1 MKRREYMV
9 KEIVRDTF
17 FLSRKSVPAGPGD
30 KQIIQ
35 DLQDTMQANRHRCVG
50 MAANMIGYG
59 KRIIVVGIGL
69 MNVIMINP
77 KIISKSG
84 PYETEE
90 GCLSLSGKRKTTRY
104 QKIEVE
110 YQDISFRKQKRI
122 FEGFTAQIIQHEA
135 DHLEGILI

>member
-1 MKRREYMV
+1 MIR
-9 KEIVRDTF
+9 EIVKDTF
-17 FLSRKSVPAGPGD
+17 FLSQRSVPAGPAD
-30 KQIIQ
+30 MQVIK

-50 MAANMIGYG
+50 MAANMIGHN

-77 KIISKSG
+77 KIVSKSG

-90 GCLSLSGKRKTTRY
+90 GCLSLSGKRKTKRY

-110 YQDISFRKQKRI
+110 YQDISFKTQKRR
-122 FEGFTAQIIQHEA
+122 FEGYTAQIIQHET

>member
-1 MKRREYMV
+1 MIR
-9 KEIVRDTF
+9 EIVKDTF
-17 FLSRKSVPAGPGD
+17 FLSQRSVPAGPAD
-30 KQIIQ
+30 MQVIK

-50 MAANMIGYG
+50 MAANMIGFN

-77 KIISKSG
+77 KIVSKSG

-90 GCLSLSGKRKTTRY
+90 GCLSLSGKRKTKRY

-110 YQDISFRKQKRI
+110 YQDMSFKTQKRR
-122 FEGFTAQIIQHEA
+122 FEGYTAQIIQHEA